1 MIRLYISFLDV
12 FSTKNGYQKTH
23 LGLSPN
29 IFLSVSLS
37 HFKGR
42 NSQKTPFTRPVG
54 YVGLLMTAFKVL
66 NQSDLRQNLFF
77 APEVAD
83 YEVYLPTHGKRGL
96 CLFQIPS
103 WILVLFHVSLPVK
116 VFAVF
121 DELAKK
127 SKKVVGRFIKD
138 SQLATST
145 HNTINSE
152 VNHNFL
158 QWKCVLLCCLV
169 LNIFND
175 NHGTIFL
182 NIFHFI

>member
-54 YVGLLMTAFKVL
+54 YVGLLMTEFKVL

-103 WILVLFHVSLPVK
+103 
-116 VFAVF
+116 
-121 DELAKK
+121 
-127 SKKVVGRFIKD
+127 
-138 SQLATST
+138 
-145 HNTINSE
+145 
-152 VNHNFL
+152 
-158 QWKCVLLCCLV
+158 
-169 LNIFND
+169 
-175 NHGTIFL
+175 
-182 NIFHFI
+182 